1 VAPTAILPSHD
12 SYVATYIGRP
22 LALDENDYD
31 TPLPSDDPVDEG
43 IWGISESDYGHAFKN
58 RFGFEKPPYPVSGR
72 VIATFRERARLGD
85 FDGFKCPVVRLICHQ
100 QRLFMVQSWKTST
113 L

>member
-1 VAPTAILPSHD
+1 MRRSQRSFLRD

-31 TPLPSDDPVDEG
+31 TPLPSDDPVDED
-43 IWGISESDYGHAFKN
+43 ISELNHGHAFKN
-58 RFGFEKPPYPVSGR
+58 RFGFEYVPVSGR

-85 FDGFKCPVVRLICHQ
+85 SDSFKLAVVRLIRCQ
-100 QRLFMVQSWKTST
+100 QRLFMVRSWKTST